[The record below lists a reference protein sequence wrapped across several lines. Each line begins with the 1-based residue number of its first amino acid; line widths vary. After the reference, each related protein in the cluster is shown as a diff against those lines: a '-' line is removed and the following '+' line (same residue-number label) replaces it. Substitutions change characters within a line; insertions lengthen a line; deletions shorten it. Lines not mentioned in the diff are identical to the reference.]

1 MEIVVGQLVFSKA
14 GRDKDRCFIVVRT
27 EGEFAYLIDGDLRKT
42 DTPKKKKMKHIRPT
56 NCISQFVVDKLN
68 KVGKVTNSEIR
79 KEIEE
84 FKEHLM

>member
-14 GRDKDRCFIVVRT
+14 GRDKDRCFVVVRT
-27 EGEFAYLIDGDLRKT
+27 EGEFAYLVDGDLRKA

-56 NCISQFVVDKLN
+56 SCISQFVVDKIN

-79 KEIEE
+79 KEIQGY
-84 FKEHLM
+84 KEKL

>member
-14 GRDKDRCFIVVRT
+14 GRDKDRIFIVIRV
-27 EGEFAYLIDGDLRKT
+27 EGEFAYLADGDLRKT

-56 NCISQFVVDKLN
+56 NCISQFVVDKMN

-84 FKEHLM
+84 YSNKL